1 MPSLNPD
8 QLYNSE
14 RILNAYLNHDY
25 ITASDR
31 AVQMSVLVDVQGI
44 NKYCEQNLSE
54 LAVIVRGQ
62 VMFPACDELD
72 NAILD
77 YSLFV
82 CLFAREVA

>member
-1 MPSLNPD
+1 MTSLNPD

-14 RILNAYLNHDY
+14 RILNAFLCHDY

-31 AVQMSVLVDVQGI
+31 AVQMNVLVDSQGI
-44 NKYCEQNLSE
+44 DKYCEQNLSE
-54 LAVIVRGQ
+54 LAVVVKGQ
-62 VMFPACDELD
+62 LMFPACDELD